1 MKRLSFVFF
10 LIATI
15 TLGISS
21 CKQGSKIDIQAPK
34 DAMVVV
40 YVNTPSI
47 SSKLSW
53 EEIKQSEMFKEAYT
67 ESSDSL
73 LRVLLQDP
81 EKSGMDTKAAFV
93 FFAKKQGKGGYSV
106 FEGTVKDE
114 AAFEKFNK
122 ETSKN
127 AAVAK
132 VGEGKV
138 ITLNQ
143 GVIVYWNSKQFA
155 YVMNTPMLD
164 AFATVLN
171 NTGEYKEPYSFP
183 TDSLSAFGA
192 ATLAI
197 KGDASIG
204 SDSRFAEMAAG
215 NGDIHFWVNGD
226 SYLSGLSGGLLGV
239 TKAGDL
245 LKGNASAT
253 TLNFENGKISL
264 TSRSYVN
271 EKLAGLYDKYPAKK
285 LSADVLNRVPSKNV
299 VALIGMNYPPEGL
312 KELVKLTGLDGI
324 ANGFL
329 EKVGYSIDDF
339 VKANKGDM
347 VIALTDLSM
356 KTETKTIG
364 GEDGEEPFTYTNT
377 TPEMKVLFATSIN
390 DKAAF
395 DKLITTLSNEAGDM
409 KEAAKDVTYQ
419 LDNNWFVA
427 GNNAEFNGQFLKGGN
442 SNLPFVSKLTGGSF
456 GAFVDIQKILQ
467 ITKESSKDSLAI
479 EQINLS
485 SNMWVDAYMTT
496 GEFKNNSVTSIV
508 EINLKDKNS
517 NSLKQLHTY
526 FGKMEVLNKARRD
539 RQPSFQIEPVPDEVE
554 VIEAPKSSG
563 N

>member
-1 MKRLSFVFF
+1 MKRLSFVSF
-10 LIATI
+10 LIISI

-21 CKQGSKIDIQAPK
+21 CKQGSKIDVQAPK
-34 DAMVVV
+34 DALVVV
-40 YVNTPSI
+40 YVNTASL

-53 EEIKQSEMFKEAYT
+53 EELKQSEMFKDAYT
-67 ESSDSL
+67 EASDSL

-106 FEGTVKDE
+106 FEGNVKDE
-114 AAFEKFNK
+114 AAFEKFNIQ
-122 ETSKN
+122 SAKN
-127 AAVAK
+127 ASVSKMGDGKAVTFS
-132 VGEGKV
+132 EGV
-138 ITLNQ
+138 
-143 GVIVYWNSKQFA
+143 VVYWNSKQFA

-164 AFATVLN
+164 AFSAAFPSP
-171 NTGEYKEPYSFP
+171 GEYKEPYNFP
-183 TDSLSAFGA
+183 TDSLSIFGA

-204 SDSRFAEMAAG
+204 SDSRFAEMANSA
-215 NGDIHFWVNGD
+215 GDIHFWVNGD
-226 SYLSGLSGGLLGV
+226 SYLNGISGGLLGV

-253 TLNFENGKISL
+253 TLNFENGKINV
-264 TSRSYVN
+264 TSRSFLN
-271 EKLAGLYDKYPAKK
+271 DQLASLYKKFPAKN
-285 LSADVLNRVPSKNV
+285 LSAEVLNRVPSKNV

-347 VIALTDLSM
+347 VIAFTDLSM

-364 GEDGEEPFTYTNT
+364 GEGGEEPFTYTST
-377 TPEMKVLFATSIN
+377 EPDLKVLFATSIN

-395 DKLITTLSNEAGDM
+395 DKLIATLTREAGDM
-409 KEAAKDVTYQ
+409 KDAAKDVTYQ

-427 GNNAEFNGQFLKGGN
+427 GNNAEFNNQFLKGGN
-442 SNLPFVSKLTGGSF
+442 SNLPMVSKLTGGSF

-467 ITKESSKDSLAI
+467 ANRESSKDSLVI
-479 EQINLS
+479 EQMKLS
-485 SNMWVDAYMTT
+485 TNMWQDAYMTT
-496 GEFKNNSVTSIV
+496 GEFKNNAVTSII
-508 EINLKDKNS
+508 EINLVDKNT
-517 NSLKQLHTY
+517 NSLKQFNTY
-526 FGKMEVLNKARRD
+526 FGKMETLNKARRD
-539 RQPSFQIEPVPDEVE
+539 RVPSFDIESVPSDTTA
-554 VIEAPKSSG
+554 IEIPAPSK